1 MRRNLP
7 SFISEGNHVCDVTMS
22 FPLGERLSLWLPS
35 TFKYLGCV
43 IDESM
48 DLNAMVDDRAET
60 GRRALGPL
68 LREVQSAVGELFG
81 YTFKKLLDSM
91 VQSVQLYGAEA

>member
-1 MRRNLP
+1 
-7 SFISEGNHVCDVTMS
+7 
-22 FPLGERLSLWLPS
+22 
-35 TFKYLGCV
+35 
-43 IDESM
+43 
-48 DLNAMVDDRAET
+48 MVDDRAET
-60 GRRALGPL
+60 GRRALGSF